1 MLGEFI
7 EIPSEDGQTFTA
19 YHSRPQM
26 NGAPV
31 IVLCQEIFGV
41 NLHIREV
48 ADQWASVGFHVLA
61 PDLFWRLEPRIEL
74 GYEGEDLEHARGLY
88 QRLDLD
94 KARAD
99 VLATS
104 VHGKGIAETNGR
116 TGLLGFCFGGKLV
129 YMCAAQGDPDC
140 AIGYYGVGIEKMLDK
155 LPKIDCPLL
164 LHFGAEDAA
173 TPPEATDQ
181 IEAALSSRPD
191 SEAAVY
197 PGAQH
202 GFNNWRKKTFNG
214 PESQKAFAKSLK
226 FARERL
232 F

>member
-1 MLGEFI
+1 MHGEFI
-7 EIPSEDGQTFTA
+7 EIPSEGGQTFAA
-19 YHSRPQM
+19 YHSRPQTE
-26 NGAPV
+26 GAPV

-61 PDLFWRLEPRIEL
+61 PDLFWRMEARIEL
-74 GYEGEDLEHARGLY
+74 GYEGEDFEHARGLY

-94 KARAD
+94 KAIAD

-104 VHGKGIAETNGR
+104 SYGKGVAGTNGK

-129 YMCAAQGDPDC
+129 YMCAAQSNPDC

-155 LPKIDCPLL
+155 LSRIDCPLL
-164 LHFGAEDAA
+164 LQFGGEDAS
-173 TPPEATDQ
+173 TPPEATVQ
-181 IEAALSSRPD
+181 IEAALSSRPGSD
-191 SEAAVY
+191 AVVY

-202 GFNNWRKKTFNG
+202 GFNNWRKKSFNG
-214 PESQKAFAKSLK
+214 PESQKAFARSLK
-226 FARERL
+226 FARDHL